1 VTAYA
6 LYLESGPQKKT
17 TMVHVPELL
26 GCIANG
32 PTTDAA
38 LAATPDAIRAY
49 LGYLRRHGAD
59 VDSKAP
65 IETRV
70 AEHITTGQFL
80 GRGSPDA
87 IYEPDLRP
95 LTPSEVRTYAAWL
108 EWSRADLLKLV
119 KGLDD
124 RALDAKPKGSGRPI
138 RNILKHVLEAEKGY
152 VYSVLGVTKSLHVP
166 TSDALH
172 DRVDIREGLR
182 LARRASIARVL
193 AMTPQERRAVT
204 KRGSSTRTA
213 RRMLRRM
220 LEHEWE
226 HRREIAARLGA
237 EA

>member
-1 VTAYA
+1 MTTYA
-6 LYLESGPQKKT
+6 LYLESGPQQKT

-32 PTTDAA
+32 PTTEAA

-49 LGYLRRHGAD
+49 LRYLRRHGAD
-59 VDSKAP
+59 VDTKAP
-65 IETRV
+65 IQTRV

-80 GRGSPDA
+80 GNGSPDA

-95 LTPSEVRTYAAWL
+95 LTPADVRTYASWL

-119 KGLDD
+119 RALDD
-124 RALDAKPKGSGRPI
+124 RALDAKPKGKGRPL

-152 VYSVLGVTKSLHVP
+152 VYSVLGVTKTVHAP

-172 DRVDIREGLR
+172 GRIDIRDGLR
-182 LARRASIARVL
+182 LARKASAERVL
-193 AMTPQERRAVT
+193 AMTPEERRAIA
-204 KRGSSTRTA
+204 KRGSYTRTA

-226 HRREIAARLGA
+226 HRREIAARLGV